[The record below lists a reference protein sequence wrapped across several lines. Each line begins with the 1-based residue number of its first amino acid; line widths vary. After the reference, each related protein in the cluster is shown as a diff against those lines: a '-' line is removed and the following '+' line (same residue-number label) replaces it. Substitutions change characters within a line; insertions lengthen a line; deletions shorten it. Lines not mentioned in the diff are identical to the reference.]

1 MIPSVQAKNML
12 FFFLKKNALILPM
25 GRISPGKFVIF
36 PDKKK
41 IEIVKNFNQSL

>member
-1 MIPSVQAKNML
+1 MDDPIRASKEHVL
-12 FFFLKKNALILPM
+12 LKKKKNVLILPM

-41 IEIVKNFNQSL
+41 LK